1 MADVD
6 VSDLL
11 DLARDFE
18 GAVPKMTLG
27 ARKIVAKGAVK
38 VKERLRDEAEG
49 VRHAPALPSTITYD
63 STPDGLSATVGPL
76 RGHAGSLALLYF
88 GNSKTGPRLP
98 DPMVAAVKESDVVE
112 EYLGRLA
119 EEIL

>member
-1 MADVD
+1 M
-6 VSDLL
+6 
-11 DLARDFE
+11 
-18 GAVPKMTLG
+18 GASRAT
-27 ARKIVAKGAVK
+27 
-38 VKERLRDEAEG
+38 
-49 VRHAPALPSTITYD
+49 S
-63 STPDGLSATVGPL
+63 SPDGLSATVGPL